1 MAYTNSQDRGS
12 QGRLFWLVSV
22 VVLVVVVLAVGVAA
36 ALLARTLAVA
46 QNINE
51 KAAVIATTGR
61 GIDTATDSVI
71 QLNRTNKTAGSI
83 LTSAQPL
90 QGSLTTIVG
99 FAGQI
104 NDLAGSINN
113 TAGSINGTAGSI
125 NGTAGKI
132 NGSAGEINNSA
143 KSVNASAT
151 AINAAAG
158 RINTSVVSITR
169 TAAGI
174 NGQAAAILDVAK
186 RIDVDAR
193 NINTNLDETIGIAD
207 AVKGD
212 TSDIVQE
219 AVDAR
224 QTSACI
230 AEKLFADGNGC

>member
-1 MAYTNSQDRGS
+1 M
-12 QGRLFWLVSV
+12 
-22 VVLVVVVLAVGVAA
+22 LVVVVLAVGLAA

-46 QNINE
+46 QSINE

-71 QLNRTNKTAGSI
+71 QLNRTNKTAESI
-83 LTSAQPL
+83 LVSAQPL
-90 QGSLTTIVG
+90 QGSLTTIVD

-104 NDLAGSINN
+104 NSLAASIND
-113 TAGSINGTAGSI
+113 TAGSINGTAGE
-125 NGTAGKI
+125 I

-143 KSVNASAT
+143 KSVNASVT
-151 AINAAAG
+151 SINADAG
-158 RINTSVVSITR
+158 NINRSVMSITR

-174 NGQAAAILDVAK
+174 NGEAAEILDVAQ
-186 RIDVDAR
+186 RVDVDAQ
-193 NINTNLDETIGIAD
+193 NINLNLDETIGIAE
-207 AVKGD
+207 AVEGD
-212 TSDIVQE
+212 TTDIVQE